1 MLLTPSATF
10 DERLI
15 QRCGSGETEN
25 SSSRSGLATPQD
37 EDVQSLGPVLDLKHA
52 ANMIENEVSQ
62 QPLMQDREECQSSK
76 ATTQKE
82 YPRTTVKSMRSFMQ
96 LAADRSSM

>member
-37 EDVQSLGPVLDLKHA
+37 EDLQPLGPILDLKHA
-52 ANMIENEVSQ
+52 ADMIKNEVNQ
-62 QPLMQDREECQSSK
+62 QPLLQDHTEHPSSK
-76 ATTQKE
+76 ATTQNE
-82 YPRTTVKSMRSFMQ
+82 YPRTTVKSIWFCMR
-96 LAADRSSM
+96 LASD

>member
-37 EDVQSLGPVLDLKHA
+37 EDVQPLGPGLDLKHA

-62 QPLMQDREECQSSK
+62 QPLLQERRERQLSK

-82 YPRTTVKSMRSFMQ
+82 YPRTTVKSIRSLMR
-96 LAADRSSM
+96 LAADQSLM

>member
-37 EDVQSLGPVLDLKHA
+37 EDLQSLGPVLDLKHA
-52 ANMIENEVSQ
+52 ADMITGVSQ
-62 QPLMQDREECQSSK
+62 QPLLQDHKEHQSSK

-82 YPRTTVKSMRSFMQ
+82 YPRTTVKSLQSFMR
-96 LAADRSSM
+96 LAADRISM

>member
-1 MLLTPSATF
+1 MLLTPSVTF

-37 EDVQSLGPVLDLKHA
+37 EDVQPLGPVLDLKHA
-52 ANMIENEVSQ
+52 ANMIENEVNQ
-62 QPLMQDREECQSSK
+62 QPLMQAYKEHQSSK

-82 YPRTTVKSMRSFMQ
+82 YPKTTVRSIRSFMR